1 MPRRLDERPG
11 AHASESVQSRPLAP
25 QPQPRFGWRPDWE
38 TPQAHTT
45 PHTTHT
51 APHTRVAVAPLDDD
65 PLERWL
71 REPEYWVPPAP
82 SMADLAAYRR
92 GRRAQSALVAAAV
105 AAVATAGV
113 VGGAPAATAR
123 TTSEN
128 TDQFPIINAATVS
141 QAATSEHTGEFTG
154 VGGPGAGLTH
164 VVEPGDTLFKIAQR
178 YGVPLHEVIAANDF
192 PNPDLIYPGQHVNI
206 PGEDAEGGVGGGLTV
221 EVKPGDTVFLLAQRY
236 GVSMESIIAANKLA
250 NPHLIY
256 PGDVLTI
263 PGASAPAEEPAHEAA
278 PAQEPAQE
286 AAPAQEAPAPQPA
299 QAEPEPAP
307 AAQQSSTGF
316 IWPARGTITQRF
328 GPSRL
333 WLEPAYQGYAHF
345 HQGLDIA
352 NVAGTP
358 IAAAASGTVTFAGWH
373 GSGYGFMVQIDH
385 GNGLSTLYAHM
396 ASQPWVSVG
405 QWVEQGQHI
414 GPIGSTGASTGP
426 HLHFAVQ
433 RNGVWENPEHYL
445 P

>member
-11 AHASESVQSRPLAP
+11 AHASESVQTRPVA
-25 QPQPRFGWRPDWE
+25 QQPRFGWRPDWE
-38 TPQAHTT
+38 TPQTHTT
-45 PHTTHT
+45 TTPRTTHMHP
-51 APHTRVAVAPLDDD
+51 APRTHAAVAPRDDD
-65 PLERWL
+65 PIERWL

-113 VGGAPAATAR
+113 VGAAPAAATAR

-128 TDQFPIINAATVS
+128 TDQFPVISAATVS
-141 QAATSEHTGEFTG
+141 QATTSEHTGEFTG
-154 VGGPGAGLTH
+154 VGGPGAGVTH
-164 VVEPGDTLFKIAQR
+164 IVEPGDTLYKIAQL
-178 YGVPLHEVIAANDF
+178 YGVPLSAVIAANDF
-192 PNPDLIYPGQHVNI
+192 PDPNLIYPGQHVNI
-206 PGEDAEGGVGGGLTV
+206 PGEEAEGGVGGGLTV
-221 EVKPGDTVFLLAQRY
+221 EVQPGDTVFLLAKRY
-236 GVSMESIIAANKLA
+236 GVSMESIIAANQLA

-263 PGASAPAEEPAHEAA
+263 PGASAPVE
-278 PAQEPAQE
+278 EPAQE
-286 AAPAQEAPAPQPA
+286 AAPAQEVQEAPAAEPA

-307 AAQQSSTGF
+307 AVAQSSSGF
-316 IWPARGTITQRF
+316 VWPVQGIITQRF
-328 GPSRL
+328 GPSGL
-333 WLEPAYQGYAHF
+333 WMEPAYQGYAHF

-352 NVAGTP
+352 TAAGTP
-358 IAAAASGTVTFAGWH
+358 IAAAASGTVTFAGWN
-373 GSGYGFMVQIDH
+373 GSGYGYMVKIDH
-385 GNGLSTLYAHM
+385 GNGVSTLYAHM

-414 GPIGSTGASTGP
+414 GLIGTTGASTGP

-433 RNGVWENPEHYL
+433 VNGVWENPENYL